1 MKCKKGI
8 IIEARTSS
16 VRLPKKTLKKICG
29 KPTIQL
35 LIERVKK
42 VSDVDVVI
50 LATTHKKC
58 DDKLIEIAKKEK
70 IKSFRGSEDD
80 VLGRVLGAAKKF
92 KVDQI
97 ISVQG
102 DCTLIDP
109 GCIERVIRLFNNTNH
124 DYASSALL
132 RTYPVGME
140 TQVFWTRILSK
151 VDKLTNLADDR
162 EHVTQYIYKNP
173 KIFNILKVKAPA
185 KHKRPNYFL
194 VLDEPDDLRLI
205 KIIYKEFYHKN
216 KNFSI
221 DDIIDFLDKNPGIA
235 RINKNLERNK
245 ESLGIL

>member
-1 MKCKKGI
+1 MKLEHLRK
-8 IIEARTSS
+8 
-16 VRLPKKTLKKICG
+16 LPKKTLKKICG

-124 DYASSALL
+124 DYASSAFE
-132 RTYPVGME
+132 TYPVG
-140 TQVFWTRILSK
+140 W
-151 VDKLTNLADDR
+151 
-162 EHVTQYIYKNP
+162 
-173 KIFNILKVKAPA
+173 
-185 KHKRPNYFL
+185 KHKSF
-194 VLDEPDDLRLI
+194 
-205 KIIYKEFYHKN
+205 
-216 KNFSI
+216 
-221 DDIIDFLDKNPGIA
+221 
-235 RINKNLERNK
+235 
-245 ESLGIL
+245 

>member
-1 MKCKKGI
+1 MKFKKGI

-16 VRLPKKTLKKICG
+16 SRLPKKTLKKICG
-29 KPTIQL
+29 KSTIQL

-42 VSDVDVVI
+42 VSDIDIVI
-50 LATTHKKC
+50 LATTKKKC
-58 DDKLIEIAKKEK
+58 DDKLVEIAKKEK

-80 VLGRVLGAAKKF
+80 VLGRVLAAANKF

-109 GCIERVIRLFNNTNH
+109 KCIERVVTLFNNADY

-140 TQVFWTRILSK
+140 TQVFWTKILSK
-151 VDKLTNLADDR
+151 VDKLTNLAEDR
-162 EHVTQYIYKNP
+162 EHVTRYIYKNP
-173 KIFNILKVKAPA
+173 KIFNILKVKAPV

-194 VLDEPDDLRLI
+194 ILDEPDDLRLI
-205 KIIYKEFYHKN
+205 TIIYEKFYYKN

-221 DDIIDFLDKNPGIA
+221 DDIIHFLDKNPVIA
-235 RINKNLERNK
+235 RINKSLERTK
-245 ESLGIL
+245 ESLGVL

>member
-50 LATTHKKC
+50 LATTDKKC

-80 VLGRVLGAAKKF
+80 VLSRVLGAAKKF

-109 GCIERVIRLFNNTNH
+109 GCIERVVR
-124 DYASSALL
+124 S
-132 RTYPVGME
+132 
-140 TQVFWTRILSK
+140 
-151 VDKLTNLADDR
+151 
-162 EHVTQYIYKNP
+162 
-173 KIFNILKVKAPA
+173 
-185 KHKRPNYFL
+185 
-194 VLDEPDDLRLI
+194 
-205 KIIYKEFYHKN
+205 
-216 KNFSI
+216 
-221 DDIIDFLDKNPGIA
+221 
-235 RINKNLERNK
+235 
-245 ESLGIL
+245 